1 MAEPPSSPPSAG
13 SSVEDSLRWYKSNYE
28 YLERELSEFQSYSK
42 EIETELEKDLEAADK
57 RERSLQEKTESLAYE
72 VEDWKVCSPR
82 PPSRP
87 AAPGGEAVKLT
98 F

>member
-1 MAEPPSSPPSAG
+1 MAEPPSSPPSAE

-72 VEDWKVCSPR
+72 VEEWKVCSSLL
-82 PPSRP
+82 PSRQP
-87 AAPGGEAVKLT
+87 PPGGEAVKVIL
-98 F
+98 

>member
-1 MAEPPSSPPSAG
+1 MAEPPSSPPSAE

-57 RERSLQEKTESLAYE
+57 RERQLLEKTESLAYE
-72 VEDWKVCSPR
+72 VEEWKVCFVSSHPR
-82 PPSRP
+82 PALRD
-87 AAPGGEAVKLT
+87 GEAVNGIR
-98 F
+98 